1 MTNEQKRN
9 AIELNYI
16 NGNLSDSKQM
26 FKKLPI
32 QERKDFAVD
41 SMYLTFT
48 MGNDTSYVKS
58 QYSFAKFLIENI

>member
-9 AIELNYI
+9 AIKLNYI

-26 FKKLPI
+26 FKKLPV

-48 MGNDTSYVKS
+48 MGNDKS
-58 QYSFAKFLIENI
+58 QYSFVKFLIENI